1 MAWTAPNTFVAGA
14 ILTAAQMNSD
24 VRDNSLAGG
33 PIYATTVARD
43 AAIPSPFAGQRA
55 FVTATSV
62 SYQYSGT
69 TWVETSNI
77 GTWTS
82 WTPTLGGG
90 FSNGNATTVG
100 KYLKLGKSIFYWGAI
115 TFGTTTGK
123 GSVMTVTLP
132 VAATSAIAGAALTSI
147 YGNPAGSQVI
157 FTPLE
162 ATTTTVEAVTMTA
175 SGTYVGAAQTT
186 ATQPATWAT
195 GNIVRYGGM
204 YEAATA

>member
-14 ILTAAQMNSD
+14 ILTAAQMNTD

-55 FVTATSV
+55 FVTATNV

-69 TWVETSNI
+69 AWVETANI

-82 WTPTLGGG
+82 WTPTLSSG

-100 KYLKLGKSIFYWGAI
+100 RYLKIGKSIFYWGAI
-115 TFGTTTGK
+115 TFGTTTVK
-123 GSVMTVTLP
+123 GAIMKLSVP
-132 VAATSAIAGAALTSI
+132 VPATSAIAACALTSI
-147 YGNPAGSQVI
+147 FGSPNGTQML
-157 FTPLE
+157 FTPLQD
-162 ATTTTVEAVTMTA
+162 TVSIFEAVTMTSSMA
-175 SGTYVGAAQTT
+175 YVGSAQTT
-186 ATQPATWAT
+186 ATVPFTWGT
-195 GNIVRYGGM
+195 GDVVRYGGM